1 MVKEHPT
8 AQPHTR
14 QHRSTESAATGANER
29 SGSRVALITGSSSGF
44 GLLIALVLARQG
56 WHVIA
61 TMRDLSRRAE
71 LEQQA
76 IQQGLQSRIDYVQL
90 DVHEEHTIAQAI
102 ATLLQQYGRL
112 DVLINNAGYA
122 VGGFVEHVPMEAWR
136 SQLETNLFGM
146 IAVTRAVLPIMRQQ
160 RSGMIINMSS
170 ISGIAAFPGYAPY
183 ATSKFAV
190 EGFSESLRQEMSRF
204 GVHVVLV
211 EPGAYRT
218 AIWNKGLSA
227 IYTTA
232 DSPYNDHLE
241 AVLTY
246 SRHSAL
252 HAPHP
257 QQVAQLIG
265 RLVNKRRP
273 RLRYAI
279 GRGTAVLV
287 LARRLLP
294 WAWLERMIDRVLR

>member
-1 MVKEHPT
+1 MAKANRTPLPSLSQQAT
-8 AQPHTR
+8 AGQGH
-14 QHRSTESAATGANER
+14 SDK
-29 SGSRVALITGSSSGF
+29 RVALITGSSSGF

-56 WHVIA
+56 WQVIA
-61 TMRDLSRRAE
+61 TMRDLSRRE
-71 LEQQA
+71 QLEQQA
-76 IQQGLQSRIDYVQL
+76 IQEGIQAQIAYVRL
-90 DVHEEHTIAQAI
+90 DVNEDTSIAQAI
-102 ATLLQQYGRL
+102 ADTIRQYGRL

-122 VGGFVEHVPMEAWR
+122 AGGFVEHVPMEAWR
-136 SQLETNLFGM
+136 SQMETNVFGV

-190 EGFSESLRQEMSRF
+190 EGFSESLRQEMARY

-227 IYTTA
+227 IHTTE
-232 DSPYNDHLE
+232 DSPYKDHLE
-241 AVLTY
+241 AVLAY
-246 SRHSAL
+246 SRHSSQ
-252 HAPHP
+252 HAPDP

-273 RLRYAI
+273 RLRYAV
-279 GRGTAVLV
+279 GQGTGILV
-287 LARRLLP
+287 WAKRTLP
-294 WAWLERMIDRVLR
+294 WGLLERIIDRVLR